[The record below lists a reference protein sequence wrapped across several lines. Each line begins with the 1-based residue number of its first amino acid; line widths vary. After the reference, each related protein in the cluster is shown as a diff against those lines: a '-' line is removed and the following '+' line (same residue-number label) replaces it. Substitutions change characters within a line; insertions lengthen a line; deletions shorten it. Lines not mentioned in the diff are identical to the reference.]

1 MESQKAKVAMY
12 AKRSFGD
19 KMNASFDFIKEN
31 WKPLF
36 KFTTYLILP
45 LCLIQALSLNDV
57 MGRSMAIAMTNTN
70 TSDLNLL
77 AQYGQTFWMSYGF
90 SILCSIIGS
99 IILSSM
105 IYALIRTYNER
116 EERLE
121 GITLSALKPLLLK
134 NMGKLLKLTLFA
146 ILLVIIAIFVLILF
160 AALTPFTLILTIPL
174 FIACMV
180 PMALFLPIYLF
191 ENIGIWA
198 AFKKTFRL
206 GFATWGGVFA
216 ISIIMGFIGGILQGI
231 AMLPWYVATIVK
243 YFFTMSDGG
252 SAVTVSPVYNFF
264 LYLLGILQTFG
275 TYIGSIFMIV
285 GLAYQYGHA
294 SEVVDSV
301 SVEEDI
307 DNFDNL

>member
-31 WKPLF
+31 WKLLF

-57 MGRSMAIAMTNTN
+57 MGRSMAVAMTNIN

-77 AQYGQTFWMSYGF
+77 AQYGQAFWMSYGL
-90 SILCSIIGS
+90 SVLCSIIGS
-99 IILSSM
+99 IILTSL
-105 IYALIRTYNER
+105 IYALIRTYNDR

-121 GITLSALKPLLLK
+121 GITLSALKPMLLK
-134 NMGKLLKLTLFA
+134 NMGKLLKIVLLA
-146 ILLVIIAIFVLILF
+146 ILLMFIAIFILILLT
-160 AALTPFTLILTIPL
+160 ALTPFTLILTIPL
-174 FIACMV
+174 LIACMV
-180 PMALFLPIYLF
+180 PMALFAPIYLF
-191 ENIGIWA
+191 ENIGLWA
-198 AFKKTFRL
+198 AFGKTFRL

-216 ISIIMGFIGGILQGI
+216 ISLVMGFIGGILQGI
-231 AMLPWYVATIVK
+231 AMLPWYIGTIVK
-243 YFFTMSDGG
+243 YFFAMSDSG
-252 SAVTVSPVYNFF
+252 SVVTVSPVYNFF
-264 LYLLGILQTFG
+264 LYLMGILQTFG
-275 TYIGSIFMIV
+275 AYIGSIFTII

-301 SVEEDI
+301 SVEDDI
-307 DNFDNL
+307 DNFDKL

>member
-12 AKRSFGD
+12 VKRSFGD

-31 WKPLF
+31 WMPLF

-45 LCLIQALSLNDV
+45 LCLIQALSLNGLMSGSMTAA
-57 MGRSMAIAMTNTN
+57 MGTQGGAANPFVGIGTMFWVN
-70 TSDLNLL
+70 
-77 AQYGQTFWMSYGF
+77 YGLTVICY
-90 SILCSIIGS
+90 LIGS
-99 IILSSM
+99 IILTSLVYS
-105 IYALIRTYNER
+105 LIKTYNER

-121 GITLSALKPLLLK
+121 GITLSSLKSLLFK
-134 NMGKLLKLTLFA
+134 NVGRLLKLTLFG
-146 ILLVIIAIFVLILF
+146 ILLGLVVCVTVGVLV
-160 AALTPFTLILTIPL
+160 ALTPFTLILTFPL
-174 FIACMV
+174 VIVCAI
-180 PMALFLPIYLF
+180 PMALFSPIYLF
-191 ENIGIWA
+191 ENISIWG

-206 GFATWGGVFA
+206 GFATWGGVFLIA
-216 ISIIMGFIGGILQGI
+216 LIMGLISSILQGI
-231 AMLPWYVATIVK
+231 TMLPWYVATIVK
-243 YFFTMSDGG
+243 YFFAMSDSG

-264 LYLLGILQTFG
+264 LYLLGIVQAFG
-275 TYIGSIFMIV
+275 MYLSTIFTII